1 VSHATP
7 QPVQFDVV
15 FSCVS
20 HPFKSGAVVWQS
32 PQPVLHV
39 YWHALAMHDVGE
51 PWVMSH
57 AAPHCPQFV
66 TVSVGPQSGPES
78 TPDSDGESA
87 TASRISPPSV
97 ASVVAGA
104 SAASSTSGPSDV
116 DVSGPGAS
124 IGGFFVASVDP
135 SARSSK

>member
-7 QPVQFDVV
+7 QAVQFDVV

-20 HPFKSGAVVWQS
+20 HPFKSGADVWQS
-32 PQPVLHV
+32 PQPALHV
-39 YWHALAMHDVGE
+39 YWHAPAMHDDGVL
-51 PWVMSH
+51 WVMSH

-66 TVSVGPQSGPES
+66 TVLVGPQSGLES
-78 TPDSDGESA
+78 GPDSEGESA
-87 TASRISPPSV
+87 TASVLSPPSEP
-97 ASVVAGA
+97 SIVAGP

-124 IGGFFVASVDP
+124 TRFIVASVDP
-135 SARSSK
+135 STRSSK